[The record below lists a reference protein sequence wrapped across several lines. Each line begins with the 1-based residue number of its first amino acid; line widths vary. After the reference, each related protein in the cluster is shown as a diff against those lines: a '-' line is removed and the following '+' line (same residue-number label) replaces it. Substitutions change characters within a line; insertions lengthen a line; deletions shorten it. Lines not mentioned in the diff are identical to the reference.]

1 MLKARLETRFQIQV
15 VKEGLKEHGTGEG
28 CELLIVET
36 KGWNLM
42 DFCDNLLFTG
52 FHLRW
57 SSESGLFGIEKFI
70 LPCIQR
76 PHK

>member
-1 MLKARLETRFQIQV
+1 VLKARLETRFQIQV

-28 CELLIVET
+28 CELLIIET
-36 KGWNLM
+36 KGWNIM
-42 DFCDNLLFTG
+42 DFCDILLSTG